1 MTAMVELHHGI
12 EPVKAFGG
20 LDFAITQQKILHAPP
35 LLSYPV
41 IMSEQIPPAALITGA
56 ARRVGRTI
64 ALRLAGQGFMIG
76 IHYHRSE
83 ADARNLAEEITR
95 IGGKSALLQADLSN
109 EAETQALFPAAH
121 KALGPIGILIN
132 NASTFDR
139 DEWFDATRQNWDHH
153 MDPNLRA
160 PFILTQAFA
169 THLPENAHGL
179 IINLADQR
187 VWSLTP
193 HFMTYTISKAALW
206 TLTQTMAL
214 ALAPRIRVNA
224 IGPGPTLP
232 SPRQTDEQFAKQ
244 AASVPLR
251 HSTTPDEI
259 ADAVM
264 AFLQLRSVTGQML
277 ALDGGQHL
285 QWSPTRSLLPPEE

>member
-1 MTAMVELHHGI
+1 
-12 EPVKAFGG
+12 
-20 LDFAITQQKILHAPP
+20 
-35 LLSYPV
+35 
-41 IMSEQIPPAALITGA
+41 MSEQIPPAALITGA
-56 ARRVGRTI
+56 ARRLGRAT
-64 ALRLAGQGFMIG
+64 ALRLAREGFAIA
-76 IHYHRSE
+76 IHYHHSK
-83 ADARNLAEEITR
+83 ADAQSLAEEISQL
-95 IGGKSALLQADLSN
+95 GGKSVLLRADLAN
-109 EAETQALFPAAH
+109 EAQTQALFPQVLA
-121 KALGPIGILIN
+121 ALGPIGVLIN

-139 DEWFDATRQNWDHH
+139 DEWFDATRASWDHH

-169 THLPENAHGL
+169 AHLPDTAQGL
-179 IINLADQR
+179 IINLTDQR

-193 HFMTYTISKAALW
+193 HFMTYTLSKAALW

-224 IGPGPTLP
+224 IGPGPAMP
-232 SPRQTDEQFAKQ
+232 SPRQTAEQFARQ
-244 AASVPLR
+244 ASSVPLR
-251 HSTTPDEI
+251 HATSPAEV

-264 AFLQLRSVTGQML
+264 AFLRLPSVTGQML